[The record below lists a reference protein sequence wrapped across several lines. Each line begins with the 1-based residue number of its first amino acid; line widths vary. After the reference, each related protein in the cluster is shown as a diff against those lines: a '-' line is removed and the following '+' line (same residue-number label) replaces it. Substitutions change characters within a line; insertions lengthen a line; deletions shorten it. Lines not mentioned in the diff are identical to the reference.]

1 MEKNPNNGLP
11 KIFYLAFGG
20 VAFILLSIAA
30 GIYYFNQKAANQFV
44 KVEGVVIRNQFK
56 GDMARPVISY
66 SWDGK
71 DLLYASN
78 TYTNPPAYER
88 GEKVELFVNPSD
100 PRDVWINT
108 FIERYLVIIIIGGLG
123 CFFLGFLV
131 LFHVVFNKP

>member
-1 MEKNPNNGLP
+1 
-11 KIFYLAFGG
+11 
-20 VAFILLSIAA
+20 
-30 GIYYFNQKAANQFV
+30 V

-131 LFHVVFNKP
+131 LFHFVFNKA